1 MVQRLV
7 RDVNIVAI
15 PLASRVHCE
24 EYYRNVL
31 SIFERV
37 LRALGIKFVDVI
49 DSEEAVESVAKHD
62 IDAAFLIF
70 LTGGT
75 SRLGRLVARRFRD
88 KPLVLIGHAFHNS
101 SASMASTYSRL
112 ISEGG
117 YTLIPFVYRGGD
129 SIIDLTRI
137 YKAVRAAVA
146 LRKMRVVQ
154 LDADKLDDEG
164 SMFSEKIGASIV
176 LVSRNELKKRL
187 EEVKTKAGRELKRL
201 IERYDLGGVDKD
213 KLSNPF
219 ALYIAAEKIVEEFNA
234 HALTLNCF
242 PFILEFKFT
251 PCIALSMLLDEGIPA
266 ACEADYRALTLLV
279 LAQLLTGKPG
289 WIGNF
294 TDYDPITHQ
303 LIISHCTVATSITEY
318 STLIPHFETGTPYA
332 VEGRLRKQVYTI
344 AAISPDYST
353 MAVAKAE
360 LLESGMLTGGRC
372 RTQAILKIE
381 ETDPRPLT
389 EKLVSNHHVLMVGDV
404 RYELSVVAKV
414 LGMRFVEY

>member
-1 MVQRLV
+1 MQRLV

-15 PLASRVHCE
+15 PLASKVHGE
-24 EYYRNVL
+24 EYYRSVL
-31 SIFERV
+31 SMFERI
-37 LRALGIKFVDVI
+37 LRALGVKFVDVV
-49 DSEEAVESVAKHD
+49 DSEEAIKDIAKRD
-62 IDAAFLIF
+62 IDAVFLVF

-75 SRLGRLVARRFRD
+75 SRLGRLVARKFRD

-112 ISEGG
+112 VGEGG
-117 YTLIPFVYRGGD
+117 YNLVPFVYRGGD

-164 SMFSEKIGASIV
+164 STFSEKIGASIV
-176 LVSRNELKKRL
+176 LVSRNELEKRL
-187 EEVKTKAGRELKRL
+187 EEVRTRASRELKRL
-201 IERYDLGGVDKD
+201 AERYDLGGVDRD
-213 KLSNPF
+213 ELLGPF
-219 ALYIAAEKIVEEFNA
+219 ALYIVAERIVEEFDA
-234 HALTLNCF
+234 HALTINCF
-242 PFILEFKFT
+242 PFILKFKFT

-266 ACEADYRALTLLV
+266 ACEADYRALTLLA

-294 TDYDPITHQ
+294 TDYDPVTHQ
-303 LIISHCTVATSITEY
+303 LTISHCTIATSIAEH
-318 STLIPHFETGTPYA
+318 STLMPHFETGTPYA

-344 AAISPDYST
+344 AAISSDYST

-372 RTQAILKIE
+372 RTQAILKVE
-381 ETDPRPLT
+381 ESDPRPLT

-414 LGMRFVEY
+414 LGMKFVEY

>member
-1 MVQRLV
+1 MMQRLIK
-7 RDVNIVAI
+7 DVNIVAI
-15 PLASRVHCE
+15 PLASKVHGE

-31 SIFERV
+31 SIFERI
-37 LRALGIKFVDVI
+37 LKALGVKFVDIV
-49 DSEEAVESVAKHD
+49 DSEEAVEGIDKRG

-75 SRLGRLVARRFRD
+75 SKLGRLVAREFRD

-112 ISEGG
+112 VSEGG
-117 YTLIPFVYRGGD
+117 YNLIPFVYRGGD

-154 LDADKLDDEG
+154 LDADKLDGEG
-164 SMFSEKIGASIV
+164 ALFSEKIGASIV
-176 LVSRNELKKRL
+176 LVSRSELRKRL
-187 EEVKTKAGRELKRL
+187 EEAKTKADRELKRL
-201 IERYDLGGVDKD
+201 VERYDLGGVDKD
-213 KLSNPF
+213 KLLDPF
-219 ALYIAAEKIVEEFNA
+219 TLYIVAEKVVEEFNA
-234 HALTLNCF
+234 HAVTIDCF

-266 ACEADYRALTLLV
+266 ACEADYRALTLLA

-294 TDYDPITHQ
+294 TDYDPVTRQ
-303 LIISHCTVATSITEY
+303 LTFSHCTVATSVTEY
-318 STLIPHFETGTPYA
+318 STLLPHFETGTPYA
-332 VEGRLRKQVYTI
+332 IEGRLRKQVYTI
-344 AAISPDYST
+344 AAISPDYSV

-404 RYELSVVAKV
+404 RYELSVAAKV
-414 LGMRFVEY
+414 FGMKFIEY

>member
-1 MVQRLV
+1 MVQRLIK
-7 RDVNIVAI
+7 DVNIVAI
-15 PLASRVHCE
+15 PLASKVHGE

-31 SIFERV
+31 GVFERV
-37 LRALGIKFVDVI
+37 LKALGVKFVDVV
-49 DSEEAVESVAKHD
+49 DSEEVVDGIAKRDVDAVL
-62 IDAAFLIF
+62 LIF

-75 SRLGRLVARRFRD
+75 SRLGRLVARKFRD
-88 KPLVLIGHAFHNS
+88 KPLVLIGHTYHNS
-101 SASMASTYSRL
+101 VASMASVYSRL
-112 ISEGG
+112 ASEGG
-117 YTLIPFVYRGGD
+117 YNLIPFVYRGGD

-164 SMFSEKIGASIV
+164 ILFSEKIGASVV
-176 LVSRNELKKRL
+176 LVSRNELRKRI
-187 EEVKTKAGRELKRL
+187 EEVKTRASRELKRL
-201 IERYDLGGVDKD
+201 VERYDLGGIDRD
-213 KLSNPF
+213 KLVEPF
-219 ALYIAAEKIVEEFNA
+219 ALYVVAEKIVEEFNA
-234 HALTLNCF
+234 HAVTINCF

-251 PCIALSMLLDEGIPA
+251 PCIALSMLLDEGVPA
-266 ACEADYRALTLLV
+266 ACEADYRALTLLA

-294 TDYDPITHQ
+294 TDYDPVTHQ
-303 LIISHCTVATSITEY
+303 VTFSHCTVATSITEH
-318 STLIPHFETGTPYA
+318 STLVSHFETGTPYA

-372 RTQAILKIE
+372 RTQAILKVE
-381 ETDPRPLT
+381 EVDPRPLT

-404 RYELSVVAKV
+404 RYELSIVAKV
-414 LGMRFVEY
+414 FGMKFVEY